1 MAKKK
6 QKKRNPKEKGKL
18 HPRNKHQGRYNLKE
32 LIITCPALAPFI
44 IINEYE
50 EYQNETIDFANPEA
64 VKTLNKALLEH
75 YYDVRNWD
83 IPAGYL
89 CPPIPGRSDYIHH
102 IADLLASSNQREIP
116 KGNQIK
122 CLDIGVGANCVY
134 PLIGNHEY
142 KWNFIGSD
150 IDPMSIESATAIVN
164 ANAHLKAS
172 IKFRL
177 QPNHRNIFSGVL
189 EKTERFEV
197 SICNPPFHAS
207 LAEATAAT
215 LKKLNNLSDHKVTE
229 ATLNFGG
236 QNREL
241 WCHGG
246 EGKFVSDMI
255 TQSKEFAKSC
265 LWFTT
270 LISNQAHLKSAY
282 NQLEKIEAVD
292 VKTIPMGQG
301 NKISRILAWSFHTPE
316 EQTQWMSKK
325 KVQKENDTVIT
336 SELEKEKALNPETLE
351 VINTEPIPETVE
363 ENQTDAEPEIKIK
376 KVSKAKTQLLTEP
389 ESEAV
394 PKPKAKKV
402 LKAKT
407 QLVPELENEEV
418 PKPKAKRVSKAK
430 TQQVPEP
437 EIVKEP
443 ETEAVAKLKTKK
455 VSKPKTEEKEPKAIP
470 PVDL

>member
-6 QKKRNPKEKGKL
+6 QKKRNSKEKGKI

-32 LIITCPALAPFI
+32 LIVTCPALAPFV

-50 EYQNETIDFANPEA
+50 EYDIETIDFANPEA
-64 VKTLNKALLEH
+64 VKILNKALLEH
-75 YYDVRNWD
+75 FYEVRNWD

-89 CPPIPGRSDYIHH
+89 CPPIPGRADYIHH
-102 IADLLASSNQREIP
+102 LADLLAASNHGEIP

-150 IDPMSIESATAIVN
+150 IDPKSIESATAIVD
-164 ANAHLKAS
+164 ANPHLKAG
-172 IKFRL
+172 IKFRF
-177 QPNHRNIFSGVL
+177 QPNNRNIFPGVL
-189 EKTERFEV
+189 EKTERFD
-197 SICNPPFHAS
+197 ITLCNPPFHAS
-207 LAEATAAT
+207 LAEATAGT
-215 LKKLNNLSDHKVTE
+215 LKKLNNLSNHKVTE

-255 TQSKEFAKSC
+255 LQSKEFAKSC

-292 VKTIPMGQG
+292 VKTIEMGQG
-301 NKISRILAWSFHTPE
+301 NKTSRILAWSFHTPE
-316 EQTQWMSKK
+316 GQNQWMDKK
-325 KVQKENDTVIT
+325 KATKE
-336 SELEKEKALNPETLE
+336 SEPEK
-351 VINTEPIPETVE
+351 VE
-363 ENQTDAEPEIKIK
+363 ELITTTPTTII
-376 KVSKAKTQLLTEP
+376 
-389 ESEAV
+389 
-394 PKPKAKKV
+394 
-402 LKAKT
+402 
-407 QLVPELENEEV
+407 
-418 PKPKAKRVSKAK
+418 
-430 TQQVPEP
+430 
-437 EIVKEP
+437 
-443 ETEAVAKLKTKK
+443 
-455 VSKPKTEEKEPKAIP
+455 
-470 PVDL
+470 